1 VLSAPHQVQALPTAR
16 DVEMFTP
23 VRSGIPRHQA
33 AWLGCSFALHF
44 LLLGIFLQS
53 PAPILLAPSLV
64 TRGEGGSTPT
74 RIYFGGQHGILQ
86 DHPPRLAFSV
96 PPPSHRTVH
105 QRPSPAAKV
114 AVGNDTKAELAA
126 QAISVGSPFG
136 SLSDGRSTGFEIRP
150 ALPTVS
156 LDPVIEPELL
166 AGKSGDVVVEIT
178 IDSSGNITD
187 MKVLESLGPVDQR
200 VLAALAKWHF
210 LPATRDGTPIASK
223 QDVHYH
229 FPR

>member
-1 VLSAPHQVQALPTAR
+1 
-16 DVEMFTP
+16 MFTP
-23 VRSGIPRHQA
+23 IRCGIPARQA
-33 AWLGCSFALHF
+33 AWLGCSFAVHF
-44 LLLGIFLQS
+44 LLLAIILKS
-53 PAPILLAPSLV
+53 PAPSFLAPSLV
-64 TRGEGGSTPT
+64 SRGEGGSTAT

-86 DHPPRLAFSV
+86 DRPPRLVLSI
-96 PPPSHRTVH
+96 PSPSHRTVH
-105 QRPSPAAKV
+105 PRPSPPAKV
-114 AVGNDTKAELAA
+114 AAGNDTKAELA

-136 SLSDGRSTGFEIRP
+136 SLSDGRSSGFEIRP

-156 LDPVIEPELL
+156 FDPVVEPELL
-166 AGKSGDVVVEIT
+166 DGKSGDVVVEIT
-178 IDSSGNITD
+178 IDSAGNITD

-210 LPATRDGTPIASK
+210 FPATRDGTPIASK